1 MAERMAAGEPCAGL
15 ADPSGAPQP
24 TLCHQHCAG
33 APESANTAPPPVLA
47 LPALL
52 DAWPVPLAPVLQ
64 AADALGMSGR
74 RAEVALRQPP
84 SPLFLATLR
93 LRV

>member
-1 MAERMAAGEPCAGL
+1 MKPQTPDTEFVIVANHPALAGDVAGHPVLPGAGL
-15 ADPSGAPQP
+15 LS
-24 TLCHQHCAG
+24 
-33 APESANTAPPPVLA
+33 PVM
-47 LPALL
+47 
-52 DAWPVPLAPVLQ
+52 Q